1 LAEQVDQ
8 GQEIHPKDN
17 QSMTSPHTPTALCV
31 WLLGML
37 RCHAF
42 KSLSLRSLARSI
54 NTLSL
59 PDQARVVIIGGGII
73 GNSIAYHLAK
83 ENIGS
88 ICLLEQH
95 QLTAGTT
102 W

>member
-1 LAEQVDQ
+1 VGLAMI
-8 GQEIHPKDN
+8 GNRI
-17 QSMTSPHTPTALCV
+17 
-31 WLLGML
+31 
-37 RCHAF
+37 F
-42 KSLSLRSLARSI
+42 KNLSRSTLARSLSSI
-54 NTLSL
+54 NTSSL
-59 PDQARVVIIGGGII
+59 PDHARVVIIGGGII